1 MTTKRTL
8 EEVTDI
14 PALRLTLSLPLPK
27 KTKITK
33 QLLDARELE
42 IIPQISD
49 TCWFNVILTVLTYSQ
64 YTRKILYEEAIEWL
78 DNLEELKRNR
88 FKRFLIYMLKY
99 SYTNPKKIEE
109 LFEAKIKPELL
120 LMSFI
125 NYYNLP
131 TFKKDIKENIQKNI
145 RFFPYYKET
154 ISIVFRQL
162 FANPTSIMTINYEKN
177 NCYTQTEFLS
187 EHMHT
192 PPKILICFLK
202 NVYISKDRI
211 SVISDNTPFTNI
223 TSYVNG
229 GFNYE
234 DEIIFNGHKYRL
246 DACLVTNYNR
256 IEGVVNHVICGITY
270 DNKGYVYN
278 GWIDNNDIYTVA
290 TFIKNKRK
298 SKCKLFPRDW
308 KNDLKKTPF
317 TAGFCLP
324 VNNCN
329 ELSRID
335 KSRLCFDFSENL
347 NDKNLVYVLVDDTIV
362 TKPLQTLLNQE
373 DIVFTSKSVS
383 PLIENFYEFE
393 KKTASQLQKIL
404 KLYYN
409 ENLAFLVEHLRVYRI
424 FYYLLV
430 NERLTEDLIENK
442 KEEALKK
449 IFIKL
454 IKIYIQDDKLFKLQL
469 VADTNMINVL
479 TKEQIKELAISIGYK
494 EEVIN
499 ELTKEIIAEKYKI
512 LFYSLNNSSKEY
524 SSYSFMINLIVFYMA
539 NGLLFNLPNYNDKI
553 IITKMR
559 KLKIED
565 LKKIIEFDQEPRE
578 LNNFIKDFT
587 KESDYGALMGKMT
600 FVKIKNDFVK
610 SNKILGEIYVLLI
623 EMLGFTNSFKI
634 LLMLIIIQ
642 QQTNMELFR
651 FGEKPLSLSRT

>member
-1 MTTKRTL
+1 
-8 EEVTDI
+8 
-14 PALRLTLSLPLPK
+14 
-27 KTKITK
+27 
-33 QLLDARELE
+33 
-42 IIPQISD
+42 
-49 TCWFNVILTVLTYSQ
+49 
-64 YTRKILYEEAIEWL
+64 
-78 DNLEELKRNR
+78 
-88 FKRFLIYMLKY
+88 
-99 SYTNPKKIEE
+99 
-109 LFEAKIKPELL
+109 
-120 LMSFI
+120 
-125 NYYNLP
+125 
-131 TFKKDIKENIQKNI
+131 
-145 RFFPYYKET
+145 
-154 ISIVFRQL
+154 
-162 FANPTSIMTINYEKN
+162 MTINYEKN

-383 PLIENFYEFE
+383 PLIEKFYEFE

-479 TKEQIKELAISIGYK
+479 TKEQIKELAISVGYK
-494 EEVIN
+494 EEVMN
-499 ELTKEIIAEKYKI
+499 ELTNEIIAEKYKI

-642 QQTNMELFR
+642 QQTNMELFK